1 MFFPLYSL
9 ITTPTLEIYVFSSEH
24 VGLDLFYKII
34 KFNIIKAKLRDM
46 VFVIY
51 IIVVVVV
58 FYFCLTQY
66 T

>member
-1 MFFPLYSL
+1 M
-9 ITTPTLEIYVFSSEH
+9 YVFSFEH

-34 KFNIIKAKLRDM
+34 QFIIIKAKLRDM

-58 FYFCLTQY
+58 VVVVVVYYFCLTRY